1 MQTAIGRICAA
12 VVSILLPLSISGA
25 GAGAAA
31 GLDPAALVPA
41 SAVMYAATSQLER
54 ALPEAAYVINEVLPD
69 SNSKNVLE
77 WRTRFKERTGI
88 DVFSPESLSRADVD
102 IKRPAAVAYL
112 KAAKDDERII
122 ILIPVK
128 NPGRFPLRF
137 VDIMKRFN
145 RDKPAMDLN
154 PVVTRY
160 KNHAV
165 YQMQKDI
172 FFASIG
178 DYFMLAP
185 SGPVV
190 TAVIDIA
197 SGGGP
202 APLADDPLFR
212 DYRAKMGGDSDLGVY
227 MKKEFFDEIDSYN
240 RARRNRLREGESLK
254 NGEPGRGAEKSD
266 EAEGSA
272 PPARAVSQDLAFL
285 DYVCLSIKS
294 SGKGVSV
301 QIGASLKKDDQIAG
315 VFSRVFKTGLPES
328 LLFPDDPLSYY
339 YLALDLAV
347 FEEVCGGGGGR
358 LSKMCETYARLKDS
372 LRQESGIDLARD
384 FLPYYG
390 GYINAAIR
398 KTRIAGKLDNY
409 VVYIPMRGRE
419 QSAAFY
425 KKLKAGMRQKHG
437 GEGRFGEE
445 RIDAL
450 PAFWYTDD
458 KGNRISVVAH
468 DTGLYA
474 GNNTEFLREGMAR
487 KGNPLELKT
496 VGDVKRVDRDSF
508 MFFYFRLDSESYV
521 KAIMMLLVQASNP
534 KLAGIIQRIDHFTII
549 GKRIDTYFSVDF
561 SLSVSSEKQKSR

>member
-25 GAGAAA
+25 GARAAVR
-31 GLDPAALVPA
+31 LDPAALVPA
-41 SAVMYAATSQLER
+41 SAVMYAATAQLER
-54 ALPEAAYVINEVLPD
+54 ALPEAAYVIEEVLPD

-77 WRTRFKERTGI
+77 WRNRFKERTGI

-102 IKRPAAVAYL
+102 IERPAAIAYL
-112 KAAKDDERII
+112 KAARDDERIM

-137 VDIMKRFN
+137 VDIMKKFN

-154 PVVTRY
+154 PVVTKY

-178 DYFMLAP
+178 DYFLLAP
-185 SGPVV
+185 SGKLV

-212 DYRAKMGGDSDLGVY
+212 DYRAKMGGDFDLSMY
-227 MKKEFFDEIDSYN
+227 MKREFFDEIDSYN
-240 RARRNRLREGESLK
+240 RARRNRLRGGETR
-254 NGEPGRGAEKSD
+254 NGGDPGEDTGKTSPSRLPSEELS
-266 EAEGSA
+266 
-272 PPARAVSQDLAFL
+272 FL

-294 SGKGVSV
+294 SDGGASIR
-301 QIGASLKKDDQIAG
+301 IGSSLKKGDPITG
-315 VFSRVFKTGLPES
+315 VFSRVFKTGLPEG
-328 LLFPDDPLSYY
+328 LMFPDDPLSYY
-339 YLALDLAV
+339 YLAFDLAV
-347 FEEVCGGGGGR
+347 FEEVCGGGKEG
-358 LSKMCETYARLKDS
+358 SQKICETYNKTKENL
-372 LRQESGIDLARD
+372 LREYGIDLARD
-384 FLPYYG
+384 FIPHHG
-390 GYINAAIR
+390 GFINAAIR
-398 KTRIAGKLDNY
+398 KTKIAGRLDNF
-409 VVYIPMRGRE
+409 VVYMPLTDRNA
-419 QSAAFY
+419 SFY
-425 KKLKAGMRQKHG
+425 KKLKAATKKRYGQDG
-437 GEGRFGEE
+437 NFGEE
-445 RIDAL
+445 RVDAM
-450 PAFWYTDD
+450 PSFWYKDE
-458 KGNRISVVAH
+458 KGNKISAVLH
-468 DTGLYA
+468 ETGLYV

-487 KGNPLELKT
+487 KGNPLEIKT
-496 VGDVKRVDRDSF
+496 IGDVKRVDRDSF

-521 KAIMMLLVQASNP
+521 KAIMMLLVQAANP

-549 GKRIDTYFSVDF
+549 GKRIDSYFSIDF